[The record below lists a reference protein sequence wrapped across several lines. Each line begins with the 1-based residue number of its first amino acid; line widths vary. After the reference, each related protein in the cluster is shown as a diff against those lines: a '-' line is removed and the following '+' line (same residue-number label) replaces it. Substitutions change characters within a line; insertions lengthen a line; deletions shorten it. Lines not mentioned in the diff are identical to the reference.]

1 MTAQNMNLAPVFLT
15 EEMVE
20 GYLQES
26 AQQGSAAGTVH
37 AYRTAL
43 RHFYHDLPADK
54 HLKAGIVE
62 WWKTEMETRGYSAGT
77 VSTRIHMLNKFL
89 RYLGKDEWQLKKES
103 PKQESPPRESLT
115 RSEYQLLLQ
124 VAKRMGR
131 RRSYLLIKTM
141 VNAGLKTQ
149 ELPQLTVEAL
159 GRGEAVTTSH
169 GLQRRVPIPEP
180 LRGELWNWAAQEGV
194 NSGPVFVTKEGT
206 PMVHS
211 AVWKEVKLVCRSTG
225 LAEEKGTPRS
235 LSRLYQTTYRGI
247 CADSIGQT
255 DQLYRNLLEQE
266 ERTVAWSV

>member
-1 MTAQNMNLAPVFLT
+1 MYPDFIHLT
-15 EEMVE
+15 EGRIEEYLETLAKE
-20 GYLQES
+20 GV
-26 AQQGSAAGTVH
+26 APGTIH
-37 AYRTAL
+37 TYRSAL
-43 RHFYHDLPADK
+43 RHLYHDLPPEKELTGSTAQEW
-54 HLKAGIVE
+54 KAE
-62 WWKTEMETRGYSAGT
+62 LERQGYSKGT
-77 VSTRIHMLNKFL
+77 VDDRIYVFNRFC
-89 RYLGKDEWQLKKES
+89 RYLGKADWQLQKKR
-103 PKQESPPRESLT
+103 PKIVPKLPDQMTRE
-115 RSEYQLLLQ
+115 EYHLLLQ
-124 VAKRMGR
+124 MAKRMGR